1 MYKFDNRFYADVRIE
16 DRFSTG
22 IMYRNGILE
31 SSKTRNEKRAFIRV
45 FDGNIWY
52 YASTSEVKNVQTE
65 LNNLYKQAT
74 PSKNI
79 LDNPIVKKFQVNKD
93 VLMKFENNSVRNV
106 SLNEKQAL
114 VNRMLPVLH
123 DSGAAMSVALYSDS
137 NSVYEFY
144 SSKGADIKYD
154 YQLAGVVAV
163 VAFATEND
171 FVQNMFYNTSP
182 FFNEINDVEDGLK
195 DVIKESQ
202 EFVKNAKSCEKG
214 NFPVVL
220 SPLAAGIFAHESFGH
235 KSESD
240 FMLGDETMAKEWKL
254 GKKVGSDLLS
264 IVD

>member
-114 VNRMLPVLH
+114 VNRMLPLLH

-154 YQLAGVVAV
+154 YQLAGALRLSRLRPKTISCKICFTTQVRFQRNQRRGRRIKRRNQGVAGV
-163 VAFATEND
+163 RQKRKTLRKR
-171 FVQNMFYNTSP
+171 QIPRRIISP
-182 FFNEINDVEDGLK
+182 CGRHFR
-195 DVIKESQ
+195 
-202 EFVKNAKSCEKG
+202 
-214 NFPVVL
+214 
-220 SPLAAGIFAHESFGH
+220 
-235 KSESD
+235 
-240 FMLGDETMAKEWKL
+240 T
-254 GKKVGSDLLS
+254 
-264 IVD
+264 

>member
-114 VNRMLPVLH
+114 VNRMLPVL
-123 DSGAAMSVALYSDS
+123 
-137 NSVYEFY
+137 
-144 SSKGADIKYD
+144 
-154 YQLAGVVAV
+154 
-163 VAFATEND
+163 
-171 FVQNMFYNTSP
+171 
-182 FFNEINDVEDGLK
+182 
-195 DVIKESQ
+195 
-202 EFVKNAKSCEKG
+202 
-214 NFPVVL
+214 
-220 SPLAAGIFAHESFGH
+220 
-235 KSESD
+235 
-240 FMLGDETMAKEWKL
+240 
-254 GKKVGSDLLS
+254 
-264 IVD
+264 